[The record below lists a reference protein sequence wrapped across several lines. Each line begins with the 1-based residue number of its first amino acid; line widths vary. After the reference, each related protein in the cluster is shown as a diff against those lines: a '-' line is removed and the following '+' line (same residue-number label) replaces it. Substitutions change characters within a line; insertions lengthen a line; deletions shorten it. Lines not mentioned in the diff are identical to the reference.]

1 MESKQTSIAKTSG
14 ITLKDKVGY
23 ALGDVGSVLVL
34 GLVNSILQKFY
45 TDELGFAPSILIWMF
60 LFARIFDAAID
71 PFWAT
76 IVDNKRENKHGRY
89 RQWLLKLAVPLAISS
104 IVMFIKIPGLTQ
116 IQHFIVSTIAYI
128 LFIIAY
134 SGLNI
139 PYGSMSMVV
148 TTDEK
153 ERSSLSMFRSV
164 GSVFGGMP
172 ALVLSSMCYKDRV
185 DEFGN
190 VITNAGGIV
199 QKEFDYPLLI
209 TGVIVI
215 SIISIIANLGC
226 FKLSKERVKVEKKE
240 KINLLAALKKIF
252 KNKAVVSISIV
263 SMLFLTAQMF
273 SQSYSSYLMHYY
285 FNRPDLNMMI
295 TGCQYM
301 PIALLLPFAHKIIN
315 KFGKKEVCAAG
326 MVLAVLG
333 YALLFFLPMFYPDG
347 THVSVWIYIA
357 VTFLAS
363 LGTGFYFLHVW
374 STINDAIDYSG
385 ARYDEREDATTYA
398 FFTFTRQLGQAVSAV
413 IVNLALVWMNYDAN
427 TIYNSEE
434 SLEKMYNMS
443 AIVPAVLYLA
453 LFIILVIFYP
463 INKKKL
469 IEIQAIKEAK
479 LTEYLEK

>member
-1 MESKQTSIAKTSG
+1 MENKQTSIQKTSG

-45 TDELGFAPSILIWMF
+45 TDELGLAPSLLIWMF

-76 IVDNKRENKHGRY
+76 IVDNKKENKHGRY
-89 RQWLLKLAVPLAISS
+89 RQWLLKLALPLAICS
-104 IVMFIKIPGLTQ
+104 VLMFLKIPNLGQ
-116 IQHFIVSTIAYI
+116 IEYFLIATATYI

-139 PYGSMSMVV
+139 PYGSMSMVI

-164 GSVFGGMP
+164 GSVMGGMP
-172 ALVLSSMCYKDRV
+172 ALVLSSMCYKDKL

-190 VITNAGGIV
+190 VIKINGIA
-199 QKEFDYPLLI
+199 QKQFDYPLLI
-209 TGVIVI
+209 TGVI
-215 SIISIIANLGC
+215 IISLLSIVANLGC

-240 KINLLAALKKIF
+240 KINLWQALKKIF

-285 FNRPDLNMMI
+285 FNAPELNMII

-301 PIALLLPFAHKIIN
+301 PIALLLPFAHKITN

-326 MVLAVLG
+326 MILAVLG
-333 YALLFFLPMFYPDG
+333 YSLLFFLPFFYPEG
-347 THVSVWIYIA
+347 THVNVWIYIA

-398 FFTFTRQLGQAVSAV
+398 FFTFTRQLGQAISAV
-413 IVNLALVWMNYDAN
+413 IVNLALVWMNYDSN
-427 TIYNSEE
+427 TIYNSPE

-443 AIVPAVLYLA
+443 AIVPALLYLA
-453 LFIILVIFYP
+453 LFIVLVVFYP

-469 IEIQAIKEAK
+469 IEIQAIKEIK

>member
-1 MESKQTSIAKTSG
+1 MENKTTSIQKTSG
-14 ITLKDKVGY
+14 ITLKDKIGY
-23 ALGDVGSVLVL
+23 ALGDVGSVCVL

-45 TDELGFAPSILIWMF
+45 TDELGFAPALLIWMF

-76 IVDNKRENKHGRY
+76 IVDNKKENKHGRY
-89 RQWLLKLAVPLAISS
+89 RQWLLKLALPLAISS
-104 IVMFIKIPGLTQ
+104 VFMFIKIPNLTQ
-116 IQHFIVSTIAYI
+116 IQHFILSTATYI
-128 LFIIAY
+128 FFIIAY

-139 PYGSMSMVV
+139 PYGSMSMVI

-164 GSVFGGMP
+164 GSIFGGVP
-172 ALVLSSMCYKDRV
+172 ALALSSLCYKNKL

-190 VITNAGGIV
+190 VITINGIA
-199 QKEFDYPLLI
+199 QKEFDYNLLI
-209 TGVIVI
+209 IGVIII
-215 SIISIIANLGC
+215 SIISMIANLGC
-226 FKLSKERVKVEKKE
+226 FKLSKERVKVEKTE
-240 KINLLAALKKIF
+240 KINLWNALKKIF

-285 FNRPDLNMMI
+285 FNKPELNMLI
-295 TGCQYM
+295 TVCQYM
-301 PIALLLPFAHKIIN
+301 PIALLLPFAHKVIN
-315 KFGKKEVCAAG
+315 KFGKKEICAAG
-326 MVLAVLG
+326 MIVAVVG
-333 YALLFFLPMFYPDG
+333 YALLFLLPLFYPDG
-347 THVSVWIYIA
+347 THVSVWVYIA
-357 VTFLAS
+357 VTFFAN

-398 FFTFTRQLGQAVSAV
+398 FFTFTRQLGQAIAAV
-413 IVNLALVWMNYDAN
+413 IVNLALIWMNYDAN
-427 TIYNSEE
+427 TIYNSPE

-443 AIVPAVLYLA
+443 AIVPALLYLA
-453 LFIILVIFYP
+453 LFVVLVIFYP

-469 IEIQAIKEAK
+469 QEIQLVKEEK
-479 LTEYLEK
+479 LTEYLQK

>member
-1 MESKQTSIAKTSG
+1 MENKQTSIQKTSG
-14 ITLKDKVGY
+14 ITFKDKIGY

-45 TDELGFAPSILIWMF
+45 TDELGFAPSLLIWMF

-76 IVDNKRENKHGRY
+76 IVDNKKENKHGRY

-116 IQHFIVSTIAYI
+116 IQHFIISTIAYI

-139 PYGSMSMVV
+139 PYGSMSMVI

-172 ALVLSSMCYKDRV
+172 ALVLSSICYKDKIGADGLPV
-185 DEFGN
+185 
-190 VITNAGGIV
+190 VINGIT

-209 TGVIVI
+209 AGVIVI
-215 SIISIIANLGC
+215 SIISVVANLGC
-226 FKLSKERVKVEKKE
+226 FKLSKERVKVEKPE
-240 KINLLAALKKIF
+240 KIKLGAALKKIL
-252 KNKAVVSISIV
+252 KNKALVSISIV

-285 FNRPDLNMMI
+285 FNRPDLNMII

-333 YALLFFLPMFYPDG
+333 YSLLFLLPLFYPDG
-347 THVSVWIYIA
+347 THVSVWVYIA

-374 STINDAIDYSG
+374 STVNDAIDYSG
-385 ARYDEREDATTYA
+385 QRYDEREDATAYA

-413 IVNLALVWMNYDAN
+413 IVNLALIWMNYDAN
-427 TIYNSEE
+427 TIYNSPE

-443 AIVPAVLYLA
+443 ALVPALLYLA
-453 LFIILVIFYP
+453 LFVILIIFYP

-469 IEIQAIKEAK
+469 KEIQGIKEQK

>member
-1 MESKQTSIAKTSG
+1 MENKTTSIQKTSG
-14 ITLKDKVGY
+14 IQLKDKIGY
-23 ALGDVGSVLVL
+23 ALGDVGSVCVL

-45 TDELGFAPSILIWMF
+45 TDELGFAPALLIWMF

-76 IVDNKRENKHGRY
+76 IVDNKKENKHGRY
-89 RQWLLKLAVPLAISS
+89 RQWLLKLALPLAISS
-104 IVMFIKIPGLTQ
+104 IFMFIKIPNLTQ
-116 IQHFIVSTIAYI
+116 IQHFILSTATYI
-128 LFIIAY
+128 FFIIAY

-139 PYGSMSMVV
+139 PYGSMSMVI

-164 GSVFGGMP
+164 GSIFGGVP
-172 ALVLSSMCYKDRV
+172 ALVLSSLCYKNKL

-190 VITNAGGIV
+190 VITVNGIA
-199 QKEFDYPLLI
+199 QKEFDYKLLI
-209 TGVIVI
+209 IGVI
-215 SIISIIANLGC
+215 IISVVSMIANLGC
-226 FKLSKERVKVEKKE
+226 YKLSKERVKVEKTE
-240 KINLLAALKKIF
+240 KINLWNALKKIF

-285 FNRPDLNMMI
+285 FNKPELNMLI
-295 TGCQYM
+295 TVCQYL

-326 MVLAVLG
+326 MIVAVIG
-333 YALLFFLPMFYPDG
+333 YALLFLLPLFYPDG
-347 THVSVWIYIA
+347 AHVSVWIYIA
-357 VTFLAS
+357 VTFFAN

-398 FFTFTRQLGQAVSAV
+398 FFTFTRQLGQAIAAV
-413 IVNLALVWMNYDAN
+413 IVNLALIWMNYDAN
-427 TIYNSEE
+427 TIYNSPE

-443 AIVPAVLYLA
+443 AIVPALLYLA
-453 LFIILVIFYP
+453 LFIVLVVFYP

-469 IEIQAIKEAK
+469 QEIQVIKEEK
-479 LTEYLEK
+479 LTEYLEQ